1 MRSWTEGIKSQLQ
14 ADAIVCSKSL
24 ARRRFRFRH
33 AKIRS
38 TTQRRGR
45 ITKPLVRSDRLMI
58 SIVQSPIL
66 VRAALSFP
74 PAYLHQRTHDA
85 ATESYSGH
93 LLTPMARRLGL
104 GCRRCEQWHEPESH
118 SCRDDMALAAFHF
131 LARIISPYP
140 ATFRCFDR
148 QAIDHASTG

>member
-1 MRSWTEGIKSQLQ
+1 MEAMKSQLQ
-14 ADAIVCSKSL
+14 TDAIVCSKSL

-33 AKIRS
+33 AKVRS

-45 ITKPLVRSDRLMI
+45 IMKHLVRSDRLMI

-66 VRAALSFP
+66 VSAALSFP
-74 PAYLHQRTHDA
+74 LHTLISEHMMQPRTAIADVFYHQWRVVSFLDAGAVNNGINQRAIHA
-85 ATESYSGH
+85 G
-93 LLTPMARRLGL
+93 
-104 GCRRCEQWHEPESH
+104 
-118 SCRDDMALAAFHF
+118 DDMALAAFHF

-148 QAIDHASTG
+148 LAIDHASTG